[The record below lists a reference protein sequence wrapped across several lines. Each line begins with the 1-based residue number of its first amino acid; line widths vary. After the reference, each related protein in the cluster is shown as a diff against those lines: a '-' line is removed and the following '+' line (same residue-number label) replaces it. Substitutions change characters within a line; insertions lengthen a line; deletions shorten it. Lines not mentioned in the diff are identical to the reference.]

1 MQAHTIP
8 SVSAVTP
15 SDILDSAIARIES
28 KSIQVWANDPHNRP
42 LWLQFT
48 ESHVGKYGTDTNS
61 VIRLSTLIMC
71 EAIGL

>member
-8 SVSAVTP
+8 VSAEN
-15 SDILDSAIARIES
+15 ILDSAIARIES
-28 KSIQVWANDPHNRP
+28 PGIRGWANDPHNRP

-48 ESHVGKYGTDTNS
+48 ESHVGKWGTDTDS